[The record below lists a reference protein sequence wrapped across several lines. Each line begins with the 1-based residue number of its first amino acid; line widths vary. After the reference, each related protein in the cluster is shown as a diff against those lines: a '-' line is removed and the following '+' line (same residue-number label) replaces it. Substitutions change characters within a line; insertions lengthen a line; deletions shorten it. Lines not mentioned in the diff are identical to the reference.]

1 MLTVT
6 GDHLGFIGTKGGG
19 GEGGVGVYG
28 GGRIEARKKA
38 CCQKVPAP
46 QIIEY
51 EQYFYQPN
59 CRKAGVHATIC
70 LPEETVNL
78 HATIS

>member
-1 MLTVT
+1 M
-6 GDHLGFIGTKGGG
+6 
-19 GEGGVGVYG
+19 
-28 GGRIEARKKA
+28 
-38 CCQKVPAP
+38 
-46 QIIEY
+46 EY

-78 HATIS
+78 HATISWENLFA